1 MQQPAIPDT
10 LREFALYRTDRRA
23 WAKLKGPWWVTEL
36 ARLAAGDDTA
46 ALDAAWQSAGPE
58 LRLEVLL
65 QAPRPLA
72 ASLWERRAPAAQ
84 AAVYSVGR
92 AEERAQLP
100 APTGL
105 PTQPRKPSTARPP
118 GLRAG

>member
-1 MQQPAIPDT
+1 MQQPTIPDT
-10 LREFALYRTDRRA
+10 LREFTLYRTDRRA

-46 ALDAAWQSAGPE
+46 ALDDAWQSAGPE

-65 QAPRPLA
+65 RAPRPLA
-72 ASLWERRAPAAQ
+72 ASLWDRLAPAAQ
-84 AAVYSVGR
+84 AAVYGVGR

-100 APTGL
+100 APNGV
-105 PTQPRKPSTARPP
+105 PRQARKPWPARPP
-118 GLRAG
+118 GLRVG